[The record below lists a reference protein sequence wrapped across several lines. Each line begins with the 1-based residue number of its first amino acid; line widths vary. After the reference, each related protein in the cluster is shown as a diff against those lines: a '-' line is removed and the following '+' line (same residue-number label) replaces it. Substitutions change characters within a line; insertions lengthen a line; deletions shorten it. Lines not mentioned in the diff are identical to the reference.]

1 MATQTGKP
9 VVAVSEGRRVAAL
22 FFLGQKLELAS
33 PTELVAHVNQEL
45 QSLDRL
51 RRRLDDAESR
61 LTRLEVS
68 NLATYRS
75 VLTVLQRAELVSRL
89 GDLVAQRASTLGD
102 EGRLVSLQLNDLLA
116 GVDETRRLVLQDYLK
131 PLRSGAV
138 ARAVQHMESLA
149 GGDFEDI
156 SRFGKELGFPDVDD
170 PAEPRGHRV
179 LSRAGRLPEAVR
191 VDLVRHFGS
200 LNRVLKANEDE
211 LITVEGVGD
220 TRADQLRAYF
230 DRLQLMAD
238 EWEPLVD

>member
-1 MATQTGKP
+1 
-9 VVAVSEGRRVAAL
+9 
-22 FFLGQKLELAS
+22 
-33 PTELVAHVNQEL
+33 
-45 QSLDRL
+45 
-51 RRRLDDAESR
+51 
-61 LTRLEVS
+61 
-68 NLATYRS
+68 
-75 VLTVLQRAELVSRL
+75 
-89 GDLVAQRASTLGD
+89 
-102 EGRLVSLQLNDLLA
+102 
-116 GVDETRRLVLQDYLK
+116 
-131 PLRSGAV
+131 
-138 ARAVQHMESLA
+138 MESLA